1 MINKEVVK
9 LLEDRRS
16 VRTFKADQIS
26 KEELE
31 SIAKIITNV
40 PTHHNTQKVHFTV
53 VQNKELLDEMAE
65 RIRQIMLKGNESQVK
80 KASTP
85 GYSPL
90 HHAPTVIFISGDLKA
105 DFHVQTE
112 CGIAAGQIVSAAAV
126 MELSACI
133 TASSLFMF
141 RGEDGETIKKTL
153 GIPEN
158 YHTVV
163 TVAIGYLDGGSPEC
177 PDKTEK
183 VNYIF

>member
-1 MINKEVVK
+1 MHNKEAVAM
-9 LLEDRRS
+9 LEERRS
-16 VRTFKADQIS
+16 VRTYKGDQIS
-26 KEELE
+26 EDELKVLE
-31 SIAKIITNV
+31 RIMTNV
-40 PTHHNTQKVHFTV
+40 PTHHNTQMVHFTV
-53 VQNKELLDEMAE
+53 VQRKDLLDEMAE
-65 RIRQIMLKGNESQVK
+65 KIRQIMLKGNESQVK

-126 MELSACI
+126 MGLAGCI

-141 RGEDGETIKKTL
+141 RGEEGEEIKKTL

-158 YHTVV
+158 YHTVCSI
-163 TVAIGYLDGGSPEC
+163 AIGYLDGENPEC
-177 PDKTEK
+177 PDKIDK
-183 VNYIF
+183 VNYIA